1 MASDPAA
8 GEMLAAHKL
17 AEFLTTV
24 NPRGYTNKTPLQ
36 ERMETEITRM
46 ATEIAQE
53 VIANSPQIREVL
65 RGKVT
70 AVIQRVLRD
79 DTWLNSTVTDAVA
92 RAISKLALERQQD
105 ED

>member
-1 MASDPAA
+1 MEYPAA
-8 GEMLAAHKL
+8 EEIKAARQL

-65 RGKVT
+65 RGKVM